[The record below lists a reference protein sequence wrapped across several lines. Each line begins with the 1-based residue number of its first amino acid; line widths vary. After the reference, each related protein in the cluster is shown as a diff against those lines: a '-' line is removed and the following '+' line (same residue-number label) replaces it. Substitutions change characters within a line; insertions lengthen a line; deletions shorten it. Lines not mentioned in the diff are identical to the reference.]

1 MAGGRAGPVTD
12 DIAEGPVAGGR
23 CEACGM
29 AGDEDAS
36 VGPITAGCMPVACAA
51 GPITEGAKRRMSQS
65 SLSACL
71 TDGEPGAPPH
81 VAEPNHPQRL
91 REGIASH
98 LQVLR
103 RAQSSPVS
111 ANTKD

>member
-1 MAGGRAGPVTD
+1 MAGGAARPVTWQTDEDAGPVTD

-51 GPITEGAKRRMSQS
+51 GPITEGAKRRMSQT

-81 VAEPNHPQRL
+81 VAVPNHPQRL
-91 REGIASH
+91 EGKG
-98 LQVLR
+98 LQVIC
-103 RAQSSPVS
+103 
-111 ANTKD
+111 KC